1 MKLLYPAIFHEESD
15 GFWVEFPDLDG
26 CASQGDTVEEVL
38 ANASEAL
45 SGYCISLIER
55 KIKLPPPTEMTRIE
69 KPTDGFVSLVKAE
82 TSLTDVSVKKTLTIP
97 SWLNDIAMEKHMNFS
112 QVLKEA
118 LIEKL
123 ELRA

>member
-1 MKLLYPAIFHEESD
+1 MKLLYPAVFHEEDD

-26 CASQGDTVEEVL
+26 CCSQGDTVEEVL

-45 SGYCISLIER
+45 SGYSISLIER
-55 KIKLPPPTEMTRIE
+55 RIKLPKATSISKID
-69 KPTDGFVSLVKAE
+69 KPDDGFVSLVK
-82 TSLTDVSVKKTLTIP
+82 SDVSNSDLSVKKTLTIP
-97 SWLNDIAMEKHMNFS
+97 SWLNDIATEKHFNFS

-123 ELRA
+123 ELSD